1 MTTSS
6 FNSSSFFNLCFSFS
20 SIFVA
25 LLHRDLTN
33 KIQQQTR
40 QTTEIKSFVIEERV
54 YLRTNNIYIKQR
66 SKKLNNKSIKSFKI
80 KRNIKKLSYKL
91 NLFKKMQIH
100 SIFHAFML
108 QCCNQ
113 FISLQI
119 TETFVKFNE
128 EYKVENILKNE

>member
-1 MTTSS
+1 VCKSQS
-6 FNSSSFFNLCFSFS
+6 QKAILN
-20 SIFVA
+20 IA
-25 LLHRDLTN
+25 EIKKLHRDLTN

-54 YLRTNNIYIKQR
+54 YLRTNNIHIKQR

-80 KRNIKKLSYKL
+80 KRNIKRLSYKL
-91 NLFKKMQIH
+91 DLFKKMQIH

-128 EYKVENILKNE
+128 EYKVENILKK

>member
-1 MTTSS
+1 VHKSQS
-6 FNSSSFFNLCFSFS
+6 QKAILN
-20 SIFVA
+20 IA
-25 LLHRDLTN
+25 EIKKLHRDLTN